1 MAFEH
6 VIDACT
12 LQRGPAMHSCLIPSH
27 SPHSP
32 VAAASANRD
41 ESLEFS
47 SVEMA
52 AKSAWRSV
60 LYFAGGILL
69 GAARARAYSDYDFT
83 PRNYSGVGNNIEFP
97 AWGSVGTT
105 QVRDQEEKGCV

>member
-6 VIDACT
+6 LEDAWT
-12 LQRGPAMHSCLIPSH
+12 LQRGPEMHDPCLTPSL
-27 SPHSP
+27 SPYSP
-32 VAAASANRD
+32 VAPAFANRD
-41 ESLEFS
+41 KTSEFA

-60 LYFAGGILL
+60 LSFAVGILL
-69 GAARARAYSDYDFT
+69 GGARVNAYSEYDFT

-105 QVRDQEEKGCV
+105 QVRDR